1 MESKPP
7 IPADEAL
14 IQTALTNPQRLA
26 AVFDTGLLDTPPEED
41 FDRLTRLAARLTGA
55 PVTFV
60 SLLDAGRDF
69 YKSTYGMNEALGNAR
84 ELNGR
89 TFCHHVLVSQD
100 ALILEDVTQ
109 LPVFRDVP
117 TVASLGVRAYAGI
130 PLKTEAGEVLGS
142 FCAVDFKPK
151 QWSER
156 DIEVLVELAHSAM
169 REMRLRNALREADA
183 LNQQL
188 LAQIQ
193 RVDELNRALGEL
205 ATTDALTGLNNRR
218 AFDHSLQL
226 EMAVVERRNIP
237 LSLLMLDVDHFK
249 RINDNF
255 GHETGDKVL
264 IAIAQILNG
273 CARLVDVVARVGGE
287 EFAVILPNTDADG
300 ALEVAER
307 MRTAVAQANWLA
319 QPATISIGVAT
330 LQIKEPASRLYSRA
344 DAALYEAKAS
354 GRNRVVM
361 G

>member
-1 MESKPP
+1 MESPPP
-7 IPADEAL
+7 IPADEAR
-14 IQTALTNPQRLA
+14 IQTVLTDPQRLA
-26 AVFDTGLLDTPPEED
+26 AVFNTGLLDTPPEEG
-41 FDRLTRLAARLTGA
+41 FDRLTRLAAKLTGA

-60 SLLDAGRDF
+60 SLVDADRDF
-69 YKSTYGMNEALGNAR
+69 YKSTFGMSEALNSAR

-89 TFCHHVLVSQD
+89 TFCHHVLVSED
-100 ALILEDVTQ
+100 ALILEDVAQ

-117 TVASLGVRAYAGI
+117 AVASLGVRAYAGI
-130 PLKTEAGEVLGS
+130 PLKTEAGEMLGS
-142 FCAVDFKPK
+142 FCAVDFQPK
-151 QWSER
+151 QWSKR
-156 DIEVLVELAHSAM
+156 DIEILVELAHSAM
-169 REMRLRNALREADA
+169 REIRLRKALHEAEV

-188 LAQIQ
+188 LAQVK
-193 RVDELNRALGEL
+193 RVDELNQALSEL

-249 RINDNF
+249 HINDQF
-255 GHETGDKVL
+255 GHDAGDKVL
-264 IAIAQILNG
+264 IAIAQMLNG
-273 CARLVDVVARVGGE
+273 CARVVDVVARVGGE

-307 MRTAVAQANWLA
+307 MRTTVAQAKWLA
-319 QPATISIGVAT
+319 HPATISIGVAT
-330 LQIKEPASRLYSRA
+330 LQIKESASRLYSRA
-344 DAALYEAKAS
+344 DAALYDAKAT